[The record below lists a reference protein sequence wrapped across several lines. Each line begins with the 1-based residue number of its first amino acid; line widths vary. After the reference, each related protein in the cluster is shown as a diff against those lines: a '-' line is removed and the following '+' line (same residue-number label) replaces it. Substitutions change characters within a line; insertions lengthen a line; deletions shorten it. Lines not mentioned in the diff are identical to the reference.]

1 MFLDAESLRPV
12 IISMALYIAIVYAI
26 PRVIKK
32 PVGVDLVDDL
42 VMNIIS
48 QGDNVSSGA
57 ILVGIIVIA
66 TFYINEEFA

>member
-1 MFLDAESLRPV
+1 MFFDSESLRPV
-12 IISMALYIAIVYAI
+12 IISMTLYIAIVSAI

-32 PVGVDLVDDL
+32 PIGVDLVDDL

-66 TFYINEEFA
+66 TFYINEELA

>member
-12 IISMALYIAIVYAI
+12 IISMALYIAIASAI
-26 PRVIKK
+26 PRVVKK

-66 TFYINEEFA
+66 TFYINEEFT

>member
-1 MFLDAESLRPV
+1 MLLDTESLRPV

-32 PVGVDLVDDL
+32 PVGIDLVDDL

-66 TFYINEEFA
+66 TFYINEELA

>member
-12 IISMALYIAIVYAI
+12 IISMTLYIAVVSAI

-32 PVGVDLVDDL
+32 PIGVDLVDDL

-57 ILVGIIVIA
+57 ILVGVIVIA
-66 TFYINEEFA
+66 TFYINEELA

>member
-1 MFLDAESLRPV
+1 MLFDSESLRPV
-12 IISMALYIAIVYAI
+12 IISMTLYIAIVSAI

-32 PVGVDLVDDL
+32 PIGVDLVDDL

-66 TFYINEEFA
+66 TFYINEELA

>member
-12 IISMALYIAIVYAI
+12 IISMTLYIAVVSAI

-32 PVGVDLVDDL
+32 PIGVDLVDDL

-48 QGDNVSSGA
+48 QRDNVSSGA

>member
-1 MFLDAESLRPV
+1 MFLAAESLRPV
-12 IISMALYIAIVYAI
+12 IISMAIYIAIVSAI
-26 PRVIKK
+26 PRVVKK

>member
-1 MFLDAESLRPV
+1 MFFDAESLRPV
-12 IISMALYIAIVYAI
+12 IISMTLYIAIVSAI

-32 PVGVDLVDDL
+32 PIGVDLVDDL

-66 TFYINEEFA
+66 TFYINEELA

>member
-1 MFLDAESLRPV
+1 MFLDSESLRPV
-12 IISMALYIAIVYAI
+12 IISMALYIAIVSAI
-26 PRVIKK
+26 PLVIKK

>member
-1 MFLDAESLRPV
+1 MLLDSESLRPV
-12 IISMALYIAIVYAI
+12 IISMALYIAIVSAI
-26 PRVIKK
+26 PRGVKK
-32 PVGVDLVDDL
+32 PVGVDLVDEL

-66 TFYINEEFA
+66 TFYINEELS

>member
-1 MFLDAESLRPV
+1 MLLDTESLRPV
-12 IISMALYIAIVYAI
+12 IISMALYIAIVSAI

-66 TFYINEEFA
+66 TFYINEELA

>member
-1 MFLDAESLRPV
+1 MLFDSESLRPV
-12 IISMALYIAIVYAI
+12 IISMTLYIAIVSAI

-66 TFYINEEFA
+66 TFYINEELS

>member
-66 TFYINEEFA
+66 TFYINEELS

>member
-1 MFLDAESLRPV
+1 MFLDAESLRSV
-12 IISMALYIAIVYAI
+12 IISMAIYIAIVSAI
-26 PRVIKK
+26 PRVVKK

>member
-1 MFLDAESLRPV
+1 MLLDTESLRPV

-32 PVGVDLVDDL
+32 PVGIDLVDDL

-66 TFYINEEFA
+66 TFYINE

>member
-12 IISMALYIAIVYAI
+12 IISMTLYIAVVSAI

-32 PVGVDLVDDL
+32 PIGVDLVDDL

>member
-12 IISMALYIAIVYAI
+12 IISMTLYIAVVSAI

-32 PVGVDLVDDL
+32 PIGVDLVDDL

-66 TFYINEEFA
+66 TFYINEELA